1 MLFAGW
7 PLPIWIRDS
16 TDNIQYSNHTIMPKS
31 ARSLCNQASTL
42 PGAVRYLE
50 NTMQCKM
57 FPHYKKPC
65 APSLVR
71 LGLHRSLVGGMSSR
85 PSFAVSRPCYSSD
98 IPVLCP
104 SGPKLPFECQA
115 PSASAYRLACARI
128 RSADFTVI
136 PGSSKSLSKVQ
147 KLIRLKKP
155 LTSLS

>member
-31 ARSLCNQASTL
+31 TRSLCNQASTL

-85 PSFAVSRPCYSSD
+85 PS
-98 IPVLCP
+98 L
-104 SGPKLPFECQA
+104 
-115 PSASAYRLACARI
+115 PSADRAIHLISQYSVLPDQNYPLNVRLP
-128 RSADFTVI
+128 V
-136 PGSSKSLSKVQ
+136 
-147 KLIRLKKP
+147 P
-155 LTSLS
+155 LPTDLPVPELDLPTSLSFQARQNLYQRSRSSFA